1 MSNRLPV
8 KDRLRSAVREGI
20 AALYYHPLIFFGLA
34 ALAGMAA
41 YRMYA
46 AGIGVA
52 MGFPLDD
59 AWIHQTYARN
69 LAQSGQFAFIPGRP
83 SAGSTAPL
91 WTWVLAI
98 GYLLRLPYA
107 GWTLFLGWIS
117 LTAAAWGTWRLCTH
131 LFPGRPALALAA
143 GSFCAVE
150 WHLVWAAVSGMETA
164 LFCALA
170 IIILSLAVKPIIT
183 PRQALAA
190 GLLGGALTLTR
201 PEGAVLVMLVGADI
215 WAKWLQ
221 RRSDKR
227 GVSSVLWASLSLLAG
242 WLAGAIPLI
251 GLNILLSGTPFPN
264 TFYAKQ
270 MEYGILTATH
280 PWLTRWLRVLYPTL
294 AGAQILL
301 VPGFL
306 WASFQALRYSLARW
320 RSRARPM
327 EEPASALPLLYWLL
341 FGLIYAARLPV
352 NYQHGRY
359 MMPTIPLYI
368 VLGIGGTV
376 LLLER
381 LRSERFRRLLQ
392 NALLMASILLI
403 ISFITLGAR
412 AYADDVRFINDEMVT
427 AARWLNSHTAENAL
441 IAAHDIGAIGYFA
454 QRPLLDLA
462 GLVSPEVIPILRHE
476 DALWEWMRS
485 QGAQYLVTFPSWYPR
500 MTARPELELVF
511 QTDSAFTR
519 AYGSDN
525 MAVYRI
531 RAGQAHSGG
540 S

>member
-1 MSNRLPV
+1 MS
-8 KDRLRSAVREGI
+8 DRKPLRDRARSALQDGV
-20 AALYYHPLIFFGLA
+20 ATLNQHPVIFFGLV

-41 YRMYA
+41 YRIYA
-46 AGIGVA
+46 SGIGVP

-91 WTWVLAI
+91 WTWLIAL

-117 LTAAAWGTWRLCTH
+117 LTAAAWGAWRLCTA

-170 IIILSLAVKPIIT
+170 VIILSLAVESPLY
-183 PRQALAA
+183 PWRALVI

-201 PEGAVLVMLVGADI
+201 PEGAVLVALVGANLWI
-215 WAKWLQ
+215 PWLQ
-221 RRSDKR
+221 VRAAR
-227 GVSSVLWASLSLLAG
+227 GVRGALITSLALLAG
-242 WLAGAIPLI
+242 WLAGAIPFLV
-251 GLNILLSGTPFPN
+251 LNIVMSSTPFPN

-270 MEYGILTATH
+270 LEYSILAETY
-280 PWLTRWLRVLYPTL
+280 PLLTRWLRVLYPTI

-301 VPGFL
+301 LPGFL
-306 WASFQALRYSLARW
+306 WAGMLAAQYSLARW
-320 RSRARPM
+320 RGKISVA
-327 EEPASALPLLYWLL
+327 EGPASALPLLYWLL
-341 FGLIYAARLPV
+341 FSIIYAVRLPV

-359 MMPTIPLYI
+359 LMPIIPLYI
-368 VLGIGGTV
+368 VLGLGGTA
-376 LLLER
+376 LLLGR
-381 LRSERFRRLLQ
+381 LRSEYFRRLLQ
-392 NALLMASILLI
+392 SALLWAGILLSI
-403 ISFITLGAR
+403 GFSALGAR
-412 AYADDVRFINDEMVT
+412 AYTDDLRFINDEMVT
-427 AARWLNSHTAENAL
+427 VARWLNTHTPANAL
-441 IAAHDIGAIGYFA
+441 IATHDIGAIGYFT

-462 GLVSPEVIPILRHE
+462 GLISPEVIPILRDE
-476 DALWEWMRS
+476 DALWEWLTAN
-485 QGAQYLVTFPSWYPR
+485 GAQYLVTFPSWYPR

-519 AYGSDN
+519 AYGEDN

-531 RAGQAHSGG
+531 RPGR
-540 S
+540 